1 MFGNS
6 FPTHA
11 QTTLFWWPIQGFG
24 VSSITC
30 SFSEEPSVSKQEPV
44 AATEDLWPGLPS
56 GVFQKPYSWLCPSS
70 YHPNRWGSHFLT
82 SFQMMTRPINIVQA
96 WVRHLR
102 DLRVPATWKFP
113 WRIRELWDGP
123 DHRASTLNKTTC
135 MLHVRH
141 ILLWA
146 KQSPSSP
153 GHCFPNRIVRWNPQ
167 PVFPITFTSFPFHL
181 GWFKEPKCCLWAIP
195 RVPSTF
201 QESAK
206 WWVTQLLPG
215 ISVFPCLGHMVL

>member
-44 AATEDLWPGLPS
+44 AAIEDFWPGLPS
-56 GVFQKPYSWLCPSS
+56 GVFQRPYSRLCPSS

-102 DLRVPATWKFP
+102 DLRVSATWKFP

-123 DHRASTLNKTTC
+123 DHKGIHPQQNNLRAPCQAHITSSKTEPIVPWP
-135 MLHVRH
+135 LPPQQDYKVE
-141 ILLWA
+141 
-146 KQSPSSP
+146 SPACLP
-153 GHCFPNRIVRWNPQ
+153 YHFH
-167 PVFPITFTSFPFHL
+167 FFSFPSGL
-181 GWFKEPKCCLWAIP
+181 I
-195 RVPSTF
+195 
-201 QESAK
+201 
-206 WWVTQLLPG
+206 
-215 ISVFPCLGHMVL
+215 